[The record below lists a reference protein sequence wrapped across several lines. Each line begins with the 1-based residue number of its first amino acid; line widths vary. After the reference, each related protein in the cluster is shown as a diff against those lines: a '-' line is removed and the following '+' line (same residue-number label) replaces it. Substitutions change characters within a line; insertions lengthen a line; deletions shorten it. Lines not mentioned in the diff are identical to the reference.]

1 MSLVS
6 FPGNSSSSRNI
17 IEFPF
22 SAEMLESKKKKKRQ
36 NERSTQVR
44 HENFPNSKIYCIYC
58 WNFYE
63 SHLCVI
69 GSEENGAEREVEIM
83 YA

>member
-1 MSLVS
+1 MKGLH
-6 FPGNSSSSRNI
+6 
-17 IEFPF
+17 
-22 SAEMLESKKKKKRQ
+22 
-36 NERSTQVR
+36 RSDMRIFQIAKSIAYTAGI
-44 HENFPNSKIYCIYC
+44 FM
-58 WNFYE
+58 E